1 MVVALDLSSVYRDH
15 SQLSCQVAV
24 VAVVSS
30 VLFDQVPAV
39 VECPVVSSVLSDQVP
54 AVDFVPWCLMVWSR
68 AVVVV
73 EVDHQGLV
81 VLVAQ
86 VMVTEE
92 LVICFCLIVVT

>member
-1 MVVALDLSSVYRDH
+1 M
-15 SQLSCQVAV
+15 
-24 VAVVSS
+24 
-30 VLFDQVPAV
+30 
-39 VECPVVSSVLSDQVP
+39 E
-54 AVDFVPWCLMVWSR
+54 SR